1 MQYYIKKMKHE
12 QKYFFTAKLLL
23 NTMKMITQ
31 NTKIYTKYE
40 TLGSPNTLGDI
51 VHWQFIKNNLS
62 NTLLTSTNSKM
73 HTHNLWKKFTLL
85 NMGSPTIQ
93 PTEDMGR
100 NI

>member
-31 NTKIYTKYE
+31 NAKIYTKYE

-73 HTHNLWKKFTLL
+73 HTHNTLL
-85 NMGSPTIQ
+85 NVGSPTIQ
-93 PTEDMGR
+93 PSEDIGR